1 MAAALSVIISFLN
14 MTGVIRPTANSIF
27 DIPFLSS
34 LADPGEIFD
43 PEGYTNMLPSIA

>member
-1 MAAALSVIISFLN
+1 
-14 MTGVIRPTANSIF
+14 MTGVIRPTANSVF